1 MTLEADKNNNCY
13 LIRITK
19 EEVLT
24 ITDRAYQSAHKYG
37 VDVDVLMAKELSE
50 RILSILHY
58 AEGGVNEVTYGR

>member
-1 MTLEADKNNNCY
+1 MTLETDQKNNCY

-19 EEVLT
+19 EEVHT
-24 ITDRAYQSAHKYG
+24 ITDRAYKSAHKYG

-58 AEGGVNEVTYGR
+58 AEGVSK